1 MKRLCGWIVL
11 LGLLAPVA
19 VAAQVPTPARTPASP
34 AVSRAETLDRLFAR
48 LRQAKDAEAA
58 QRVQQNIL
66 NLLRKSGSP
75 TGDLLLEQA
84 MSALGANE
92 YDAALDIL
100 DTLIDQYPEFTEAVN
115 QRATVY
121 YLLGDYERSAADIA
135 EVLAAEPR
143 HFGALSGLGLVRQAQ
158 GRELEALKAFRDAL
172 AVHPWMT
179 GARDAADALAAKLEK
194 QI

>member
-1 MKRLCGWIVL
+1 MN
-11 LGLLAPVA
+11 
-19 VAAQVPTPARTPASP
+19 
-34 AVSRAETLDRLFAR
+34 LF
-48 LRQAKDAEAA
+48 
-58 QRVQQNIL
+58 
-66 NLLRKSGSP
+66 RKSGSP

-84 MSALGANE
+84 ISALAARE
-92 YDAALDIL
+92 YEAALDIL
-100 DTLIDQYPEFTEAVN
+100 DTLIDQYPEFIEAVN

-143 HFGALSGLGLVRQAQ
+143 HFGALAGLGLVRREQ

-172 AVHPWMT
+172 AVYPRMT
-179 GARDAADALAAKLEK
+179 GAREAADELAAKLEK

>member
-11 LGLLAPVA
+11 FGLLAPVA
-19 VAAQVPTPARTPASP
+19 VAAQVPEPAP
-34 AVSRAETLDRLFAR
+34 VSESLTRAETLDRLFAR
-48 LRQAKDAEAA
+48 LRQAKDYEAA
-58 QRVQQNIL
+58 QRVEQNIL
-66 NLLRKSGSP
+66 NLFRKSGSP

-84 MSALGANE
+84 ISALAARE
-92 YDAALDIL
+92 YEAALDIL
-100 DTLIDQYPEFTEAVN
+100 DTLIDQYPEFIEAVN

-143 HFGALSGLGLVRQAQ
+143 HFGALAGLGLVRREQ

-172 AVHPWMT
+172 AVYPRMT
-179 GARDAADALAAKLEK
+179 GAREAADELAAKLEK

>member
-1 MKRLCGWIVL
+1 MKRIFGWILLCGL
-11 LGLLAPVA
+11 FLPVA
-19 VAAQVPTPARTPASP
+19 TGAQVPAVPSSP
-34 AVSRAETLDRLFAR
+34 GAAAATRAEMLDRLFAR
-48 LRQAKDAEAA
+48 LRQAKDADSAK
-58 QRVQQNIL
+58 RVEQNIL
-66 NLLRKSGSP
+66 DLLRKSGNA
-75 TGDLLLEQA
+75 TADLLLRQA
-84 MSALGANE
+84 MSALAADQ

-115 QRATVY
+115 QRATAY

-143 HFGALSGLGLVRQAQ
+143 HFGALAGLGLVRREQ

-172 AVHPWMT
+172 AVHPQMT
-179 GARDAADALAAKLEK
+179 GARQAADELAAKLEK

>member
-19 VAAQVPTPARTPASP
+19 VAAQAPATTPASP
-34 AVSRAETLDRLFAR
+34 AITRAETLDRLFAR

-66 NLLRKSGSP
+66 ILLRKSGSP

-84 MSALGANE
+84 ISALAANE

-100 DTLIDQYPEFTEAVN
+100 DTLIDQYPEFTEALN

-121 YLLGDYERSAADIA
+121 YLLGDYERSAADIDA
-135 EVLAAEPR
+135 VLAAEPR

-158 GRELEALKAFRDAL
+158 GREVEALKAFRDAL
-172 AVHPWMT
+172 AVNPQMT
-179 GARDAADALAAKLEK
+179 GAREAADELAAKLEK

>member
-1 MKRLCGWIVL
+1 MKRLCGWFVL

-19 VAAQVPTPARTPASP
+19 VAAQAPAPTPASP
-34 AVSRAETLDRLFAR
+34 TVSRAETLDRLFAR

-58 QRVQQNIL
+58 QRIQQNIL

-84 MSALGANE
+84 ASALAANE
-92 YDAALDIL
+92 YEAALDIL

-143 HFGALSGLGLVRQAQ
+143 HFGALSGLGLVLQAQ
-158 GRELEALKAFRDAL
+158 GRELDALKAFRDAL
-172 AVHPWMT
+172 AVHPWMP

>member
-1 MKRLCGWIVL
+1 MKRLCGWIVI

-19 VAAQVPTPARTPASP
+19 VAAQVATPAPASP
-34 AVSRAETLDRLFAR
+34 ALSRAETLDRLFAR
-48 LRQAKDAEAA
+48 LRQAEDADSA
-58 QRVQQNIL
+58 QRVEQNIL

-75 TGDLLLEQA
+75 TGDLLLQQA
-84 MSALGANE
+84 ISALAANQ

-100 DTLIDQYPEFTEAVN
+100 DTLVDQYPEFTEAVN

-121 YLLGDYERSAADIA
+121 YLLGDYDRSAADIA

-143 HFGALSGLGLVRQAQ
+143 HFGALAGLGLVRQGQ

-172 AVHPWMT
+172 AVHPRMT
-179 GARDAADALAAKLEK
+179 GARNAADELAAKLEK

>member
-19 VAAQVPTPARTPASP
+19 AAAQAPTPAPTSP
-34 AVSRAETLDRLFAR
+34 ALTRAETLDRLFAR
-48 LRQAKDAEAA
+48 LRQAKDADSAK
-58 QRVQQNIL
+58 RVEHNIL
-66 NLLRKSGSP
+66 ILLRKSGSP

-84 MSALGANE
+84 ISALAADQ
-92 YDAALDIL
+92 YDAGLDIL
-100 DTLIDQYPEFTEAVN
+100 DTLIVQYPEFTEALN

-121 YLLGDYERSAADIA
+121 YMLGDYERSAADIA

-143 HFGALSGLGLVRQAQ
+143 HFGALAGLGLVRRGQ

-172 AVHPWMT
+172 AVHPRMT
-179 GARDAADALAAKLEK
+179 GAREAADELAAKLEK